1 MSRKRPNII
10 FILAD
15 DMGYWS
21 MGCAGNAD
29 AVTPSMDGMARRGIL
44 LENFFCASPVCSP
57 ARATLL
63 TGRMP
68 SYHGVLDWIDGGN
81 MAAGSQPA
89 IQFLEG
95 TAGYTD
101 YLHRS
106 GYQCA
111 ISGKWHLG
119 DSALPQKGFEHW
131 YVHQSGGG
139 HYRNAP
145 MIRDG
150 LAIREPGYITHAITE
165 DALDFLRR
173 RDPSRPFYLSVH
185 YTAPHTP
192 WLEGHPQRYLE
203 LYRDCAF
210 RSCPQLPR
218 HPWQI
223 DFEEFRGDR
232 EKMLQGYFAAV
243 SAMDEGVGQILCALD
258 EMGLEENTLVIFTSD
273 NGFNCGHHG
282 IWGKG
287 NGTNPLNLYDT
298 SIKVPFLACM
308 PGTVPAGVRLQGLY
322 SAYDV
327 FPTLL
332 EFAGVPHEET
342 RLPGRSFAAQLSG
355 APEPPCADGESVVIY
370 DEYGAARALR
380 GRRWK
385 YIRRWPSGPDELYD
399 LASDP
404 SECQNLVDKADASL
418 IHLLQNQMDN
428 WFESHSCPKADGRF
442 AGVTGA
448 GQNEACT
455 SHGFSPKAFN
465 PAYDALRQ

>member
-1 MSRKRPNII
+1 MRQKPNIL

-21 MGCAGNAD
+21 MGCTGNRD
-29 AVTPSMDGMARRGIL
+29 AVTPWMDTIAERGVL

-68 SYHGVLDWIDGGN
+68 SEHGVLDWLDGGN
-81 MAAGSQPA
+81 MAAGQTPA
-89 IQFLEG
+89 IRYLKDF
-95 TAGYTD
+95 AGYTD
-101 YLHRS
+101 YLHAQ

-111 ISGKWHLG
+111 LSGKWHLG
-119 DSALPQKGFEHW
+119 DSAAPQKGFEHW
-131 YVHQSGGG
+131 YAHQSGGG
-139 HYRNAP
+139 SYCGAP

-150 LAIREPGYITHAITE
+150 VAVREAGYITHAITE
-165 DALDFLRR
+165 DAISFLRR
-173 RDPSRPFYLSVH
+173 RDTARPFYLSVH

-192 WLEGHPQRYLE
+192 WLQGHPQRYLD

-210 RSCPQLPR
+210 ESCPQPAR

-223 DFEEFRGDR
+223 DFEEFRGERR
-232 EKMLQGYFAAV
+232 EMLRGYFAAV
-243 SAMDEGVGQILCALD
+243 SAMDEGIGRLLQTLD
-258 EMGLEENTLVIFTSD
+258 EMELAGNTLVVFTGD

-287 NGTNPLNLYDT
+287 NGTNPVNLYDT

-308 PGTVPAGVRLQGLY
+308 LGTVPAGVRLQGLY
-322 SAYDV
+322 SAYDW

-332 EFAGVPHEET
+332 EFAGITHAEQN
-342 RLPGRSFAAQLSG
+342 LPGRSFAPQLTG
-355 APEPPCADGESVVIY
+355 APERPSEEGEVVIY

-385 YIRRWPSGPDELYD
+385 YIRRWPAGPDELYD
-399 LASDP
+399 LEADP
-404 SECQNLVDKADASL
+404 QESQNLVDKTDPSL
-418 IHLLQNQMDN
+418 IHLLQKRLDE
-428 WFESHSCPKADGRF
+428 WFSRYSRPAADGRT

-448 GQNEACT
+448 GQHKACT
-455 SHGFSPKAFN
+455 ERGFPADSFSP
-465 PAYDALRQ
+465 AYSARTE